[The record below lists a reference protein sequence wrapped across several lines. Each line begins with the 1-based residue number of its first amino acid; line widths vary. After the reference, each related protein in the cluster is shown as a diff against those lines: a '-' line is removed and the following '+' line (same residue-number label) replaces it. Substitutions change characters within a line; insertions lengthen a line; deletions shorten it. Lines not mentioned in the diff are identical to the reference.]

1 MSATDKGPK
10 YDFSDVSKTDS
21 QKWKLFSKD
30 LSHHVM
36 NTHGPLGSLA
46 DPRTITLI
54 EDSPGDDLWG
64 LTKRQ
69 PFSEKFYSG
78 TEKSFIAFKDT
89 WFKVQML
96 VYTILDSC
104 FLASDTELINNYSY
118 TATRARIEQYVTA
131 KTDSGDPVS
140 DEYAALLLQ
149 FVPFGS
155 FLLHHLDKK
164 YGVEEATDA
173 ISMLIAHDVARNS
186 FKDGSKAELQKWC
199 NTLGVTWFNLQRV
212 AAKHDP
218 EHLASLQTLMVIYN
232 KGGNTWKDWVTNLL
246 HQPDWK
252 DRSIKIAD
260 VMKAVLQTK
269 TFGHTA
275 QASWCFLQ
283 F

>member
-1 MSATDKGPK
+1 MEIIFKGSVASC
-10 YDFSDVSKTDS
+10 YEHSS
-21 QKWKLFSKD
+21 
-30 LSHHVM
+30 
-36 NTHGPLGSLA
+36 

-54 EDSPGDDLWG
+54 EDSP
-64 LTKRQ
+64 
-69 PFSEKFYSG
+69 EKI
-78 TEKSFIAFKDT
+78 FIAFKDT
-89 WFKVQML
+89 WSKVQTL

-104 FLASDTELINNYSY
+104 FLASDTELINKYSY
-118 TATRARIEQYVTA
+118 TATRTRIEQYVTA
-131 KTDSGDPVS
+131 KTDSDDPVS
-140 DEYAALLLQ
+140 DEYTALLLQ

-173 ISMLIAHDVARNS
+173 ISILIVHDVARNS
-186 FKDGSKAELQKWC
+186 FKDDSKSELQKLC
-199 NTLGVTWFNLQRV
+199 NTLGVTWFNLERV
-212 AAKHDP
+212 TANHDP

-260 VMKAVLQTK
+260 VMIAVLQTK

-275 QASWCFLQ
+275 HSSSACRRGFWCAF
-283 F
+283 